1 MTSPTVSSDFNDAM
15 ESERLLGTGGADSNI
30 ESRAHLPIQGQAQ
43 EAVALKLAAAAY
55 SFVVAG
61 LMVATIGVTL
71 PHQQTYYQ
79 LNDIQVSAIFLVG
92 PVGYCLASLYNSRI
106 HEKLGQRGI
115 AFIGPACH
123 LVYAV
128 IGSFHPPFLLFLLGV
143 TIGSFGV
150 GIVDGSWCAWVAA
163 LNNANTLSGL
173 LHGSFS
179 IGAAMAPYIT
189 GVMLSAN
196 DGQWYQWFYVLVIA
210 SAVELVFLPL
220 AFRHETAARYQEKK
234 KKQANPE
241 DGVDQRA
248 IFRYTATWIYAA
260 YLLAYVGTECT
271 VSGWAVAFMLRV
283 RHIST
288 YASSICSSGFWAG
301 MAVGRLALGAVTE
314 KLTPRRAVIIYLVL
328 APAIVVLFMIVQVL
342 WVSVLSMTLLGFVM
356 GPLFPSCI
364 VEFVH
369 YLPKELHVGAVSF
382 VASLGQVGGGIIPYM
397 LGAITQIAGLQV
409 FPYMLLSQ
417 FAIIHLLWLISF
429 KVSGKK
435 LLQEEPGRL
444 RQD

>member
-1 MTSPTVSSDFNDAM
+1 MAPLTSSPDFDNAT
-15 ESERLLGTGGADSNI
+15 ESERLLDTRSADSNI
-30 ESRAHLPIQGQAQ
+30 EPRASINGQDR
-43 EAVALKLAAAAY
+43 EAIAFKLAAAAY

-61 LMVATIGVTL
+61 LFVATIGVTL

-92 PVGYCLASLYNSRI
+92 PVGYCFASLLNSRI

-128 IGSFHPPFLLFLLGV
+128 VGSFHPPFPVFLLGV
-143 TIGSFGV
+143 TVGSFGV

-163 LNNANTLSGL
+163 LKNANTLSGL

-179 IGAAMAPYIT
+179 IGAATCPYLAGI
-189 GVMLSAN
+189 MLSAN
-196 DGQWYQWFYVLVIA
+196 NGQWYQWFYVLAIA
-210 SAVELVFLPL
+210 SAAEVVFLPL
-220 AFRHETAARYQEKK
+220 AFRHETAAKYHENK
-234 KKQANPE
+234 KKQGNPE

-248 IFRYTATWIYAA
+248 IFRYSATWIYAA

-271 VSGWAVAFMLRV
+271 VSGWVVTFMLRV
-283 RHIST
+283 RHTST

-314 KLTPRRAVIIYLVL
+314 KLTPKRAVIIYLAL

-342 WVSVLSMTLLGFVM
+342 WVSVLSMALLGFVM

-382 VASLGQVGGGIIPYM
+382 VASLGQVGGAILPYM
-397 LGAITQIAGLQV
+397 LGAITQVAGLHV

-417 FAIIHLLWLISF
+417 FAVILLLWLISF
-429 KVSGKK
+429 KAAGKK
-435 LLQEEPGRL
+435 ILQEEPVRI